1 MLTERTITDK
11 IEVLENGCI
20 QVREATIVE
29 KNGQEL
35 TRMFHRFVLK
45 PGDDLTGRDQK
56 VQDIANTV
64 WTQEVI
70 DAYQATLAD
79 AEILP

>member
-1 MLTERTITDK
+1 MLTERIIVDK

-35 TRMFHRFVLK
+35 TRMFHRFVLH
-45 PGDDLTGRDQK
+45 PGDDLSGRDQK
-56 VQDIANTV
+56 VLDIANAV

-70 DAYQATLAD
+70 DTYQASLVD
-79 AEILP
+79 NEILP